1 MQTLWGLVAGKDGR
15 ALVQLLVLI
24 EPCILAFVLLDQL
37 ASGYL
42 ACFACMRQSCIF
54 DCACCMTLLP
64 GVFVSTPCPLR
75 TCTPLPVLDSHVM
88 QAMVMSQRQLW
99 PSPQAKPMG
108 GLPPVSSGTPL
119 RPPLSP
125 LQPSQCLWRSLL
137 AQRLSR

>member
-1 MQTLWGLVAGKDGR
+1 MNSR

-24 EPCILAFVLLDQL
+24 EPRTLAFVLLDQL

-42 ACFACMRQSCIF
+42 ACFACMTQSCIF
-54 DCACCMTLLP
+54 VCVCCMTLLP
-64 GVFVSTPCPLR
+64 ALFVSTPCPLR

-88 QAMVMSQRQLW
+88 QAMVVSQRRLQ

-119 RPPLSP
+119 RPPLSL
-125 LQPSQCLWRSLL
+125 LQPSQCLWISLL